1 MAQTYS
7 DVQQRR
13 NFQNMIPVVQ
23 EVVVDFSYEVEY
35 QIICAFQASFSFIL
49 ALQMNTWLNIIL
61 DEKRFDATQFA
72 LIFLILIPAV
82 VILSYVKKRFADSYR
97 NGKT

>member
-1 MAQTYS
+1 MAQTYR
-7 DVQQRR
+7 DVRQQR
-13 NFQNMIPVVQ
+13 NFQNVVPVVQ
-23 EVVVDFSYEVEY
+23 DAVVDFSHEVEY

-49 ALQMNTWLNIIL
+49 ALQMNSWINLIL
-61 DEKRFDATQFA
+61 DEKRFDTTQFA

-82 VILSYVKKRFADSYR
+82 VILSYAKKRFADSYR